1 MSIAEYKEVT
11 QWWRKALAERDAAL
25 AGVREL
31 EAECDAALAR
41 VAELEAALLGIQ
53 QRLPRS
59 SGWDDLQVREYCEDV
74 CRAALAKGKT

>member
-1 MSIAEYKEVT
+1 MK
-11 QWWRKALAERDAAL
+11 
-25 AGVREL
+25 EL
-31 EAECDAALAR
+31 EADQLKRLEAKATQGLELSRALLR
-41 VAELEAALLGIQ
+41 IGELEAALLGIQ